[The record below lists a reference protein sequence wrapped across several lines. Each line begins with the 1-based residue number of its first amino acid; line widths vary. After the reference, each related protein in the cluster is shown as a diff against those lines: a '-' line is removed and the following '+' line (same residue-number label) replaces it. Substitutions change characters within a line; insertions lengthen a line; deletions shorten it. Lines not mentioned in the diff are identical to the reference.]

1 MNKIFIL
8 NKKRTILHITKK
20 ISETK
25 KQLIMLTGGKDIQLI
40 LKEKKFVNSISKKKI
55 ILSDE
60 RLIDKIKF
68 QNQNIYRKKKI
79 SIYLNFLSF
88 LKNNKYQILENI
100 KQLKKKI
107 DLPEIAILGIGSDG
121 HILSIFNN
129 NDFKKKS
136 MIIKT
141 KKNNE
146 NFYRASFSINYVEKI
161 KKIYFI
167 INFENKV
174 KFLNNMFNNRSIFY
188 KFLKLKKNNLNII
201 FLTQKNPKKIKN
213 IIQTKMDKKIL
224 NFFNNRFFFI

>member
-1 MNKIFIL
+1 VNKIFIL
-8 NKKRTILHITKK
+8 NKKRTILHLTKK

>member
-1 MNKIFIL
+1 
-8 NKKRTILHITKK
+8 
-20 ISETK
+20 
-25 KQLIMLTGGKDIQLI
+25 
-40 LKEKKFVNSISKKKI
+40 
-55 ILSDE
+55 
-60 RLIDKIKF
+60 
-68 QNQNIYRKKKI
+68 
-79 SIYLNFLSF
+79 
-88 LKNNKYQILENI
+88 
-100 KQLKKKI
+100 
-107 DLPEIAILGIGSDG
+107 IAILGIGSDG

>member
-1 MNKIFIL
+1 
-8 NKKRTILHITKK
+8 
-20 ISETK
+20 
-25 KQLIMLTGGKDIQLI
+25 MLTGGKDIQLI